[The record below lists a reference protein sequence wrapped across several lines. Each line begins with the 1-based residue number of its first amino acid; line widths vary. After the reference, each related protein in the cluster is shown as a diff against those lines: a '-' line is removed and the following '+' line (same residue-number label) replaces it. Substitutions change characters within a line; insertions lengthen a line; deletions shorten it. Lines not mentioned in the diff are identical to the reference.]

1 MKTLLYIFILSLST
15 TTVAQESLDDLLRR
29 HNQHLASYI
38 STSELRRLQFN
49 EKVTILDSRE
59 KYEYNVSH
67 IPNADH
73 VGYNN
78 FSIEEI
84 SKKYPD
90 KETPIV
96 VYCTIGIRSED
107 ICAKLIDVGYYN
119 VKNLY
124 GGICEWKND
133 QYPVIDSTQSE
144 TENVHTFSKQWSKW
158 LNQGIK
164 IYE

>member
-1 MKTLLYIFILSLST
+1 MTM
-15 TTVAQESLDDLLRR
+15 AQENLDDLLRR
-29 HNQHLASYI
+29 YNQHSASYI
-38 STSELRRLQFN
+38 SVTELRRLQFN
-49 EKVTILDSRE
+49 EDVILLDGRE
-59 KYEYNVSH
+59 KYEFDVSH
-67 IPNADH
+67 IPNAYN
-73 VGYNN
+73 VGYNG
-78 FSIEEI
+78 FTIEEF

-90 KETPIV
+90 KESAIV

-107 ICAKLIDVGYYN
+107 ICMKLIDDGYAN

-124 GGICEWKND
+124 GGICEWKNK

-158 LNQGIK
+158 LNQGVK